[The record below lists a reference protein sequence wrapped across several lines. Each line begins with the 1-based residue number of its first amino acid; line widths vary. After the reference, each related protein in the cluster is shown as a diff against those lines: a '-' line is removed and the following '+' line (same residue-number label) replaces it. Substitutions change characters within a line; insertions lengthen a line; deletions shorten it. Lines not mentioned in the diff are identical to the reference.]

1 MPIPEQ
7 DGRRGGE
14 GNPSLALGGSNP
26 PTPPLSALCFAAAP
40 ALVLLSLS
48 LFVGCLPS
56 RGRKGREVAE

>member
-1 MPIPEQ
+1 MPLPEQ

-40 ALVLLSLS
+40 ALVLLSFCS
-48 LFVGCLPS
+48 LVACLPT
-56 RGRKGREVAE
+56 RGRKGRGVAK

>member
-14 GNPSLALGGSNP
+14 GNPSLALGA

-40 ALVLLSLS
+40 ALVLLSFCS
-48 LFVGCLPS
+48 LVACLPT
-56 RGRKGREVAE
+56 RGRKGRGAAK